1 MDFIPEY
8 LRDINMHSII
18 LRFMLAAFF
27 SGIIGMSR
35 GRKQYAAGLRTH
47 LLVCIGAASV
57 MMINQYIGQ
66 NWGGDMGRMGAL
78 VVSGIGFLGAGTILV
93 TSRKHVKGLTS
104 AAGIWAS
111 ACMGLAIGIGFY
123 EAAVVMCLILFIILS
138 ALERFDEIYIKRSR
152 EISVYLEY
160 DASEPLSMVIQG
172 IKEQGWRINELRQL
186 NMNVENI
193 NCFILAL
200 QVKNS
205 DISDETAVKELNNID
220 GVYYIEEV

>member
-1 MDFIPEY
+1 
-8 LRDINMHSII
+8 
-18 LRFMLAAFF
+18 
-27 SGIIGMSR
+27 
-35 GRKQYAAGLRTH
+35 
-47 LLVCIGAASV
+47 
-57 MMINQYIGQ
+57 
-66 NWGGDMGRMGAL
+66 
-78 VVSGIGFLGAGTILV
+78 
-93 TSRKHVKGLTS
+93 
-104 AAGIWAS
+104 
-111 ACMGLAIGIGFY
+111 
-123 EAAVVMCLILFIILS
+123 MCLILFIILS

-160 DASEPLSMVIQG
+160 DASKPLSMVIQG

-220 GVYYIEEV
+220 GVYYIEEI

>member
-1 MDFIPEY
+1 
-8 LRDINMHSII
+8 
-18 LRFMLAAFF
+18 
-27 SGIIGMSR
+27 
-35 GRKQYAAGLRTH
+35 
-47 LLVCIGAASV
+47 
-57 MMINQYIGQ
+57 
-66 NWGGDMGRMGAL
+66 MGRMGAQ

-160 DASEPLSMVIQG
+160 DASKPLSMVIQG
-172 IKEQGWRINELRQL
+172 IKAVSYTHLDVYKRQGFGSKVRRERTGGFGSHI
-186 NMNVENI
+186 
-193 NCFILAL
+193 
-200 QVKNS
+200 
-205 DISDETAVKELNNID
+205 
-220 GVYYIEEV
+220 

>member
-1 MDFIPEY
+1 
-8 LRDINMHSII
+8 
-18 LRFMLAAFF
+18 
-27 SGIIGMSR
+27 
-35 GRKQYAAGLRTH
+35 
-47 LLVCIGAASV
+47 
-57 MMINQYIGQ
+57 
-66 NWGGDMGRMGAL
+66 
-78 VVSGIGFLGAGTILV
+78 
-93 TSRKHVKGLTS
+93 
-104 AAGIWAS
+104 
-111 ACMGLAIGIGFY
+111 MGLAIGIGFY

-160 DASEPLSMVIQG
+160 DASKPLSMVIQG

-220 GVYYIEEV
+220 GVYYIEEI

>member
-1 MDFIPEY
+1 
-8 LRDINMHSII
+8 
-18 LRFMLAAFF
+18 
-27 SGIIGMSR
+27 
-35 GRKQYAAGLRTH
+35 
-47 LLVCIGAASV
+47 

-66 NWGGDMGRMGAL
+66 KWGGDMGRMGAQ

-160 DASEPLSMVIQG
+160 DASKPLSMVIQG

-220 GVYYIEEV
+220 GVYYIEEI